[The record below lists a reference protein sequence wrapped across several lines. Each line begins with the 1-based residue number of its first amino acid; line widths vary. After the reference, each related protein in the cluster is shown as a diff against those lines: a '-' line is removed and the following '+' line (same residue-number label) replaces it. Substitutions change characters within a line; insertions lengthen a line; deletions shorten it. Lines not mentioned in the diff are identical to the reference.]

1 MADSL
6 SKYYGIHPGRVLE
19 RELKK
24 RELKKRPFAIAIGE
38 YPQVVNEITK
48 GRRELSPLLSLKID
62 RAFGLDEGEFYLLQA
77 HYEIDQ
83 VKRKLSQ
90 ADAPYFRKA
99 LFWDTDMS
107 KIDWK
112 KQYKAVIKRIFQ
124 RGNDEEKQLA
134 LEFYGKDR
142 IEEVTGS
149 DSAAGNSIPIMSHVN
164 RKQYASLEYGISQFI
179 SNNL

>member
-1 MADSL
+1 MAQDL
-6 SKYYGIHPGRVLE
+6 NRYYGIHPGRVLE

-24 RELKKRPFAIAIGE
+24 RELKKGPFAISIGE
-38 YPQVVNEITK
+38 YPQVINEITK
-48 GRRELSPLLSLKID
+48 GRRGLSPLLSLKID
-62 RAFGLDEGEFYLLQA
+62 QAFGYEEGEFYLLQA

-83 VKRKLSQ
+83 LKRKLSQ
-90 ADAPYFRKA
+90 VNAPSFRKA

-112 KQYKAVIKRIFQ
+112 TQYKAVIKRVFQ

-134 LEFYGKDR
+134 LEFYGKDK

-149 DSAAGNSIPIMSHVN
+149 DSVACNSMPIMTQIN
-164 RKQYASLEYGISQFI
+164 RK
-179 SNNL
+179 